1 MRRAIVVLSL
11 LTLPAV
17 AAAAQPRVKPKSGG
31 RSTSTT
37 PTRQGPDVFGGF
49 SYTHAGQANLE
60 GWHLSGAVPFG
71 GRLFGGSLRLAADL
85 SGHYGSFGGA
95 DLTQLTFL
103 AGPRLSWKG
112 HRLSPFAQV
121 LAGGA
126 RTRTSITTP
135 QVLSASTTSWGGAF
149 GAGADYRLNQR
160 WAARAQ
166 ADLLL
171 LHGQGV
177 WDTNPRLS
185 LGAVYR
191 FGH

>member
-1 MRRAIVVLSL
+1 MSRALVALSL
-11 LTLPAV
+11 LALPV
-17 AAAAQPRVKPKSGG
+17 VGTAAQPPRKSQPGE
-31 RSTSTT
+31 RRPAKAT
-37 PTRQGPDVFGGF
+37 PRQGPDVFGGF
-49 SYTHAGQANLE
+49 SYTHAGQANLK
-60 GWHLSGAVPFG
+60 GWHLSGAVPFRG
-71 GRLFGGSLRLAADL
+71 HLFGGSVRIAADL

-95 DLTQLTFL
+95 DLSQLTFL
-103 AGPRLSWKG
+103 AGPRLAWTRG
-112 HRLSPFAQV
+112 RLSPFGQV
-121 LAGGA
+121 LLGGA
-126 RTRTSITTP
+126 RTGTSIATP
-135 QVLSASTTSWGGAF
+135 QVVSGSSTAWGGAF
-149 GAGADYRLNQR
+149 GAGADYGLTRR

>member
-1 MRRAIVVLSL
+1 MRRVFVVLPL
-11 LTLPAV
+11 LMVT
-17 AAAAQPRVKPKSGG
+17 AAAATAQPKGKAQAGG
-31 RSTSTT
+31 RPPSTA
-37 PTRQGPDVFGGF
+37 RQGPDVFGGF
-49 SYTHAGQANLE
+49 SYTHAGQANLK

-71 GRLFGGSLRLAADL
+71 GHLFGGSLRLAADL

-95 DLTQLTFL
+95 DLSQLTFL
-103 AGPRLSWKG
+103 AGPRLTWKG
-112 HRLSPFAQV
+112 RRLSPFAQV

-135 QVLSASTTSWGGAF
+135 QALSASTTAWGGAF
-149 GAGADYRLNQR
+149 GAGADYPLNQR

-166 ADLLL
+166 VDLLL

-191 FGH
+191 FGK

>member
-1 MRRAIVVLSL
+1 MRRVFVVLPL
-11 LTLPAV
+11 LMLPV
-17 AAAAQPRVKPKSGG
+17 AAAAQPKSKQAGG
-31 RSTSTT
+31 GPSSTT
-37 PTRQGPDVFGGF
+37 PTRQGPDLFGGF
-49 SYTHAGQANLE
+49 SYTHAGQANLK
-60 GWHLSGAVPFG
+60 GWHVSGAVPFG

-85 SGHYGSFGGA
+85 SGHYGSFAGA
-95 DLTQLTFL
+95 DLSQLTFL
-103 AGPRLSWKG
+103 AGPRLNWRG

-135 QVLSASTTSWGGAF
+135 ALSASTTSWGGSF
-149 GAGADYRLNQR
+149 GAGADYRLTPR

-166 ADLLL
+166 GEVLL

-191 FGH
+191 FGK